1 MLDFNYFFLSFALF
15 RISFVMKAA
24 VEFRIYSKGRN
35 GTAQYLGVEYDP
47 GMGRGGGR
55 RLMDPRDT

>member
-1 MLDFNYFFLSFALF
+1 MLDFDYFLLSFALF
-15 RISFVMKAA
+15 QISFVMKAA

-35 GTAQYLGVEYDP
+35 GTAQYLGGEYDP
-47 GMGRGGGR
+47 DMGGGGGR